1 MPETYKNTWLFCA
14 VVAVGAALSVMPVS
28 VERSATS
35 GVVLSVDQAQARVG
49 RPATPV
55 SIAGHHR
62 RAMRRCA
69 AGVTC

>member
-1 MPETYKNTWLFCA
+1 MPGIYKKAWFFCA
-14 VVAVGAALSVMPVS
+14 VAAVGAALSAMPVS

-35 GVVLSVDQAQARVG
+35 GVVLSVDQVQARVG